1 MKIERKTHTSKEIS
15 TSSMPDIIFMLLIF
29 FMVTTVMREYEG
41 LDIIMPRA
49 KMIEKLES
57 KRHTSYV
64 WATKDGLVSVD
75 DRIINIRTGNLGMV
89 ENYNVGIL
97 TVILRKNYFLKLK
110 KKFDDRF
117 SIIGDFDLFLR
128 LSKICLFESIKE
140 PLAFYRLHSK
150 NLSTLNKERR
160 LRKLRYGSGKINQ
173 I

>member
-1 MKIERKTHTSKEIS
+1 MKIERKTHTSNEIS

-75 DRIINIRTGNLGMV
+75 DRIININNLSGIMYNKIAKDPKITVSLKSDEKATMKLITDIHTQLRTANA
-89 ENYNVGIL
+89 
-97 TVILRKNYFLKLK
+97 LKLSYSALTK
-110 KKFDDRF
+110 V
-117 SIIGDFDLFLR
+117 
-128 LSKICLFESIKE
+128 
-140 PLAFYRLHSK
+140 P
-150 NLSTLNKERR
+150 
-160 LRKLRYGSGKINQ
+160 
-173 I
+173 